1 MGDANAEE
9 RGSSSSGYLF
19 SLELRSDTEESSEEE
34 EEVWEM
40 QGSAVFVSDHVVEYG
55 QVQCEVAYSDD
66 EFRSGRDAETGGANG
81 AYEMAMRDRQRRYHA
96 EHGNGTQ
103 RFGKPR
109 R

>member
-19 SLELRSDTEESSEEE
+19 SLELEEE
-34 EEVWEM
+34 DEVWEM

-55 QVQCEVAYSDD
+55 QAQCEIAYSDD
-66 EFRSGRDAETGGANG
+66 EFCSAQDTEAGGVDG
-81 AYEMAMRDRQRRYHA
+81 AYEMARRDRQCRHHA